1 MSSTSR
7 RFQDLWA
14 SRSTKA
20 SASRRRRTNRANFS
34 TFGGAEFLE
43 QRALLAGVTATYVD
57 DFIGNNVDGGAG
69 AAHTYTNTDQGVLVL
84 TIDSAGTNGDD
95 IFMRVVGNNYFFAT
109 DVSFSSPIQI
119 SVGARTLSSMS
130 SGFTNDYTLITK
142 DSSFSAG
149 PPPVFTPATTATFT
163 SAFDTI
169 YVKTSGLTD
178 GVDSPS
184 FTIIGSS
191 QDVTKSA
198 IVDFTYTDV
207 SGALRTYSNSSVSI
221 GAPLKVSGASVGGT
235 IGNQGAAA
243 GTPENRG
250 GSIWLAA
257 ESIAINAAMTSPNNL
272 TLSSLAGESNLNTG
286 VVPAGVSVSQAVAVV
301 DNVDVTVSG
310 TAFNVNAGGSIGNG
324 AVATTSFNLS
334 LQDADARIAGS
345 INAAN
350 QSHFLRETGLA
361 DPTKTTAHTITT
373 RSASTGVQTG
383 TISGGQVLIYLANNA
398 GGTGADG
405 SVDLQTS
412 IDNLRIT
419 SSASDLASTLDYAI
433 TVTNSK
439 ALLVDSVA
447 ASKGDI
453 SLATTAGTV
462 TLQAAIDTLGSFSL
476 SSGADLTVDSS
487 ITSAANVLLTSTAG
501 SVTTNAAI
509 KTNEAV
515 TNLGQIVITAKN
527 NVTINSLVQAEH
539 DGVSVTATTGKIA
552 SGANLA
558 LDPTS
563 RITGSSATLKAAT
576 GISLGTSVDAV
587 VASITGTGDLS
598 LDDNGSGV
606 AQFVLSSV
614 TTNAGSVSVKAARDI
629 GVTRVVAGGAGDVT
643 ITSTGGDIDL
653 SAVTADGN
661 AVTLNAVNYDTD
673 GVTVLSYGVISGSA
687 PTANEISWTAGKVV
701 DAADPTQES
710 TDLYRNIAVISAN
723 RLSAGDVDF
732 TADRGVTLKSIVTTD
747 GAVKVVSTAG
757 SITATSINAQ
767 SVAASAGVS
776 LDAQGG
782 GVTLGSI
789 AAAANGKVVVAAAQG
804 IADDGNAGTTAITA
818 NDITLRAATS
828 GVSADI
834 GSSVGYITVAGVA
847 AGDSIDLLIAADTD
861 TYTSGIEAA
870 NVYVSSASDLNI
882 NGASAVNSVDIL
894 TSGPAGDIFVGAVA
908 VSDSGGQVKLAS
920 TQGDLTVGDV
930 QVAAGAF
937 GELSQISLSAGKSIV
952 NASADPADTIL
963 EAYKLVL
970 SAQSFDGTFDV
981 SNVDNVVRLAATATG
996 AKGVVNLVFN
1006 RAAALTL
1013 DGISTTDGN
1022 VTVTN
1027 KDAGDLLI
1035 GVGGITAGSGSTSNT
1050 VTLSTLGAI
1059 GEPTDITE
1067 AEGTIF
1073 SNSLVSLTAD
1083 GDITVV
1089 TKAAQLAGS
1098 STNGSIDI
1106 TQTGN
1111 VKIAAAG
1118 LYATTAAASVS
1129 LAVTGAILSGPG
1141 SIVSDT
1147 ATVSATGNLDIRTD
1161 VDTLS
1166 AKSTGGNV
1174 TVLEA
1179 DGLTVSPLGIS
1190 SAAGAVSLTLTKGA
1204 LDGAGQVIKGSSVAI
1219 KLLETGNAIDVDTS
1233 TSTLTASTV
1242 DGDITIRND
1251 KSVGVGAAG
1260 IVVGN
1265 LADNNVTIEVAA
1277 GSITATAGSF
1287 QAKNLSLSATT
1298 GINAKTSVSQ
1308 IDATSTTGDISF
1320 TQTGK
1325 AVTLDAILASNGSV
1339 TVTNNND
1346 VTVTSVQAIGSGK
1359 NVSITATGTNKS
1371 ITIGANSI
1379 VADGD
1384 KVTLASTGAIDG
1396 TPIGTDPDITAG
1408 TISLSSTNGDVT
1420 ATVKATTVTA
1430 SALGTDAG
1438 GTSAKSDVD
1447 LTILG
1452 TKSLF
1457 LGTSTGVNLSAA
1469 GDVTLHADPNNIIVV
1484 KAPTAGGTT
1493 TFDTSGVV
1501 TFAVS
1506 TAAATGSGS
1515 LTQALADAGAA
1526 NITGL
1531 GTAGVAFTTN
1541 VGSPIQL
1548 TSTINVIEKI
1558 TLDGTLRINTTTGAL
1573 STGRQVDI
1581 DGSRLVT
1588 GTSGFKLAATA
1599 GDSTVRGFAFYGFNK
1614 AGGAGIELAP
1624 AADNVTIANNLFGVS
1639 STGRVSSNSSGI
1651 IVAAGA
1657 NAPTI
1662 TGNTVVK
1669 STDTGIKLTGVA
1681 NAVVTGNLVG
1691 TNTTRTSLGNATGIQ
1706 VNGAGAG
1713 NTVSGNVVA
1722 FNSVAGIH
1730 VFDADASAG
1739 DATSI
1744 RGNEV
1749 LLNGAGILINGATK
1763 SATVAGNTVTRNTL
1777 DGITVNGTSEDVTVG
1792 GASASDRNY
1801 IGTTST
1807 NALGLGNRRNGIHVS
1822 STGANVLVQG
1832 NTVLGNGV
1840 GNSASNNAG
1849 VKLSGVNNNALS
1861 VTGNVISGNRG
1872 AGVLSSG
1879 TGTGVF
1885 SVTKN
1890 TITSNSGSGVQ
1901 VASGTVVVGSTAGTL
1916 DDGTVTSA
1924 LRTNAN
1930 TINSNAGYGVQVLAG
1945 AFAQIA
1951 GNSMASNRLGG
1962 ILNPGLSAPT
1972 ITSVTRKASNS
1983 LLTVNFSSS
1992 TLSNGQVVHVYAGTP
2007 QGRTYLGSF
2016 VYGTVSAFSTNGTS
2030 FTMNITQQQA
2040 AGVQASIFAGAQI
2053 TGTRTS
2059 TGAGTEQTSAFAAVK
2074 TVTRVA

>member
-1 MSSTSR
+1 MSSTNR
-7 RFQDLWA
+7 RFQNLWA

-57 DFIGNNVDGGAG
+57 DFVGNNVDGGAG
-69 AAHTYTNTDQGVLVL
+69 AVHTYTNTDKGVLVL
-84 TIDSAGTNGDD
+84 TIDGAGTGGDD

-119 SVGARTLSSMS
+119 SVGASTLSSMA

-149 PPPVFTPATTATFT
+149 PPAVFTPATTDTFT

-191 QDVTKSA
+191 QDVTKSLV
-198 IVDFTYTDV
+198 VDLTSNT
-207 SGALRTYSNSSVSI
+207 GAALSNSFISI
-221 GAPLKVSGASVGGT
+221 GGPVKVSAASAGGT
-235 IGNQGAAA
+235 IGNQGAAKSS
-243 GTPENRG
+243 PETVG
-250 GSIWLAA
+250 GAIYLGA
-257 ESIAINAAMTSPNNL
+257 ESVAINAAVTSQNDL
-272 TLSSLAGESNLNTG
+272 TLASAVGADNLASA
-286 VVPAGVSVSQAVAVV
+286 VVPAGIAINQVV
-301 DNVDVTVSG
+301 TVPGGVGVTVSG
-310 TAFNVNAGGSIGNG
+310 TALNVNAGGSIGNG
-324 AVATTSFNLS
+324 AGASTTFTLN
-334 LQDADARIAGS
+334 LQDADARIAGKIS
-345 INAAN
+345 ATD
-350 QSHFLRETGLA
+350 QSYFLQETAG
-361 DPTKTTAHTITT
+361 DPLDATAHTITT
-373 RSASTGVQTG
+373 RSASTGVQAG
-383 TISGGQVLIYLANNA
+383 TISGGQVLIYLANKA
-398 GGTGADG
+398 AAGADG

-412 IDNLRIT
+412 VDNLRIT

-515 TNLGQIVITAKN
+515 TNLGQIVVTAKN
-527 NVTINSLVQAEH
+527 DVTINSLVQAEH
-539 DGVSVTATTGKIA
+539 DGVSVTATTGKIS

-558 LDPTS
+558 LEPTS

-587 VASITGTGDLS
+587 IASITGTGDLS
-598 LDDNGSGV
+598 LDDNGSGA

-1118 LYATTAAASVS
+1118 LSATTAAASVS
-1129 LAVTGAILSGPG
+1129 LAVTGDILSGPG

-1308 IDATSTTGDISF
+1308 IDATSTAGDISF

-1384 KVTLASTGAIDG
+1384 KVTLASTGGIDG

-1526 NITGL
+1526 TITGG

-1548 TSTINVIEKI
+1548 TSTIDVIEKI

-1581 DGSRLVT
+1581 DGSRLVS
-1588 GTSGFKLAATA
+1588 GTSGFKFGVDAD
-1599 GDSTVRGFAFYGFNK
+1599 DSTVRGFAFYGFNK
-1614 AGGAGIELAP
+1614 ANGAGVELASG
-1624 AADNVTIANNLFGVS
+1624 ADGVTIANNLFGIS
-1639 STGRVSSNSSGI
+1639 STGRVSSNTFGI
-1651 IVAAGA
+1651 LAAA
-1657 NAPTI
+1657 DDAVI

-1669 STDTGIKLTGVA
+1669 STSVGIEVTGS
-1681 NAVVTGNLVG
+1681 NATVTGNLIG
-1691 TNTTRTSLGNATGIQ
+1691 TNTTRTSLGNATGIRL
-1706 VNGAGAG
+1706 NAAGAG
-1713 NTVSGNVVA
+1713 TEIGGSVAGSANVVA

-1730 VFDADASAG
+1730 VSGTDASAG

-1885 SVTKN
+1885 SVAKN

-1901 VASGTVVVGSTAGTL
+1901 VASGTVVVGGANSDTDNT
-1916 DDGTVTSA
+1916 

-1992 TLSNGQVVHVYAGTP
+1992 TLSNGQVVHVYAGTA

-2016 VYGTVSAFSTNGTS
+2016 VYGTVSEFSTNGTS